1 MWQTLSCGKHKHRVF
16 FQTKGYSCVIACML
30 MALDRK
36 NLLSNVGVTYRKKH
50 KVKPVHK
57 PITGP
62 EMRAAS
68 QEYGG
73 SGRYRPGVEDVP
85 GAQTWNQYQSQLAK
99 ITTQALGSRGAGTY
113 LSSVPRTLRAL
124 GVTAYY
130 YTGVSRDEILWYAQ
144 NFVCIGRVYLKAGSE
159 TGYHAILIENVTMAK
174 VETKGKGKGKGKGK
188 TGTGKK
194 ETKPVSF
201 CVCDPASGPVNVKVP
216 PKSIMPVWKASGV
229 SCKLMNEAVLL

>member
-1 MWQTLSCGKHKHRVF
+1 MWQTASCGKHQHRVF
-16 FQTKGYSCVIACML
+16 FQTKGYSCVIACIL

-36 NLLSNVGVTYRKKH
+36 NLLSNVGVTYRKKQ

-57 PITGP
+57 PITAP

-73 SGRYRPGVEDVP
+73 IGRYRPGVGDVS

-99 ITTQALGSRGAGTY
+99 IAIGAFGSRGAGTY
-113 LSSVPRTLRAL
+113 LSSVPRTLRPL

-130 YTGVSRDEILWYAQ
+130 YTGITRDEILWYAQ

-159 TGYHAILIENVTMAK
+159 TGYHAILIENVKMAK
-174 VETKGKGKGKGKGK
+174 VEAKGKSKSKSKS
-188 TGTGKK
+188 GTSTKQ
-194 ETKPVSF
+194 TKPVSF
-201 CVCDPASGPVNVKVP
+201 CVCDPATGPVNVKVP
-216 PKSIMPVWKASGV
+216 PKSVWPVWKSSGV
-229 SCKLMNEAVLL
+229 SCKLLDEAVLL